1 MSLSPLATHG
11 AGLGRLKPED
21 ENDME
26 NQKRNGQQTSNSPIT
41 MGELMRAQR
50 RDAIKAAS
58 MFMAFVLY
66 GAVLIYTGVHNFNL
80 ISRTVAPDQQ
90 LFAITALLCLEGA
103 SVFLPLAIHFWFAPG
118 PQRLVGYVLYA
129 ANFTIVIMNTVLDAI
144 SNRAATMPEWLSL
157 YATFVLPATPIVIG
171 VGIAFIFLLDP
182 SKKIHD
188 ARAAA
193 EAASMDAMAL
203 HMREAANRDDVN
215 EAIQIAAVKDMQE
228 ATSRITGVRPLEL
241 PAPTKAAI
249 SPKRTRAAT
258 ERKPRPTE
266 VVVLN
271 ADRDAFPKLAK
282 PAGKK
287 RAPRKTVKGGQ
298 ESGGE

>member
-1 MSLSPLATHG
+1 MLNQNGLRGHG
-11 AGLGRLKPED
+11 RTPVTLGEIMRE
-21 ENDME
+21 
-26 NQKRNGQQTSNSPIT
+26 QRRGA
-41 MGELMRAQR
+41 MRAT
-50 RDAIKAAS
+50 A
-58 MFMAFVLY
+58 MFMAVVLY

-80 ISRTVAPDQQ
+80 ISRTVAVDQQ
-90 LFAITALLCLEGA
+90 VFAIVALLCLEGA
-103 SVFLPLAIHFWFAPG
+103 SIFLPLATHFWFAPG

-129 ANFTIVIMNTVLDAI
+129 VNFSIVIVNTVLDAI
-144 SNRAATMPEWLSL
+144 NNRADAMPEWLRM
-157 YATFVLPATPIVIG
+157 YATYFLPATPIVIG

-228 ATSRITGVRPLEL
+228 ATSRITGVSPADLAPARKALKPPASTPASKPL
-241 PAPTKAAI
+241 PQ
-249 SPKRTRAAT
+249 
-258 ERKPRPTE
+258 RKPPTE

-271 ADRDAFPKLAK
+271 AEPGGFPRLTR
-282 PAGKK
+282 PAGK
-287 RAPRKTVKGGQ
+287 RRSARRH
-298 ESGGE
+298 

>member
-1 MSLSPLATHG
+1 MQNQN
-11 AGLGRLKPED
+11 RLHDGPV
-21 ENDME
+21 
-26 NQKRNGQQTSNSPIT
+26 T
-41 MGELMRAQR
+41 MGEIMRAQR
-50 RDAIKAAS
+50 RDAMKAAA
-58 MFMAFVLY
+58 MFMAVVLY
-66 GAVLIYTGVHNFNL
+66 GSVLIYTGVHNFNL

-103 SVFLPLAIHFWFAPG
+103 SIFLPLAIHFWFAPG
-118 PQRLVGYVLYA
+118 PQRLVGYLLYA
-129 ANFTIVIMNTVLDAI
+129 ANFTIVITNTVLDAI
-144 SNRAATMPEWLSL
+144 NNRADSMPEWLRM
-157 YATFVLPATPIVIG
+157 YATYFLPATPIVIG

-215 EAIQIAAVKDMQE
+215 EAIHEAAVKDMRE
-228 ATSRITGVRPLEL
+228 ATGRVTGVRPAEL
-241 PAPTKAAI
+241 PAGRKRSTPGSGKAL
-249 SPKRTRAAT
+249 P

-271 ADRDAFPKLAK
+271 ADRTPFPRLVK
-282 PAGKK
+282 PAGK
-287 RAPRKTVKGGQ
+287 RRGVRKAKGG
-298 ESGGE
+298 